1 MGGGGRNGVR
11 EMGRDGEMG
20 WRVGVIHPSQEE
32 KEKKERKKKG
42 EKKRRGQTSHQGID
56 VLRHVFSRVIK
67 MK

>member
-32 KEKKERKKKG
+32 KKEKKKKREKKEDKHHI
-42 EKKRRGQTSHQGID
+42 RGLTYCVMFLVGS
-56 VLRHVFSRVIK
+56 
-67 MK
+67 

>member
-32 KEKKERKKKG
+32 EEEEEKEKKKKEKKK
-42 EKKRRGQTSHQGID
+42 EEDKHHIRRLTYCVMFLVGS
-56 VLRHVFSRVIK
+56 
-67 MK
+67 